1 MNILDSKVIEKIMK
15 EPVFIENSEY
25 VKKSRNILLSFS
37 TITIFL
43 IYFNLSIKDD
53 SSVLGLKFNGLNE
66 NNIYIALFVIIIFN
80 LINFFWNSYNTYNE
94 WEIRQTGMKKFNSDY
109 IIDYLYTKDGNNN
122 YLSPTELRNSTLYYW
137 WACQSSKIK
146 DTEKLL
152 KDLSDINNR
161 LYDNL
166 QIIQSNQDKEI
177 FIHDNVSYT
186 ASLFYENMESM
197 RNIEKN
203 FEIIKSA
210 FATKNIEIN
219 LYKFDKR
226 FKTFLYS
233 QNLKWIILDFL
244 FPFVLSIISIIL
256 LYCKIF

>member
-1 MNILDSKVIEKIMK
+1 MK

-219 LYKFDKR
+219 LMY
-226 FKTFLYS
+226 FLIFV
-233 QNLKWIILDFL
+233 IIDSYDL
-244 FPFVLSIISIIL
+244 
-256 LYCKIF
+256 